1 MEHRLTCVMK
11 YCVPCLR
18 STRRKGSAQNFFYV
32 AGSHEFEVESDLD
45 MARPW
50 VTLGDQAEYK

>member
-1 MEHRLTCVMK
+1 MRNEI
-11 YCVPCLR
+11 LR
-18 STRRKGSAQNFFYV
+18 SILEIYEEKGISAKLFYV